1 VLSRRSG
8 VFSVLVATALA
19 ACGGAAIDAAQ
30 SGDLARL
37 KGLIAERH
45 GRGALGDGEAAR
57 LARAVAERELATAKR
72 EEDALA
78 RLRETRACAG
88 DLGDA
93 LADRMKTKDG
103 AGAEAAL
110 ALLEDKRLSQSDAR
124 ELTADPD
131 DRWRAVGARALVRD
145 DDRKARQA
153 GIVDP
158 SPRVRRS
165 AVRASAEA
173 RDLADVDLLLETAR
187 VDPEPLL
194 RNEAVRAA
202 SAILRANANGDAAGP
217 RARTLAMQ
225 LRDLWT
231 AGDDALREE
240 IAVAWALRP
249 VFASG
254 GRDALRTTIA
264 AGRGPGAIAGAGV
277 VLQIRPADEELV
289 SASRALLARTI
300 DEGPHRDRL
309 HAIFAS
315 PLEGTML
322 EALRKAVK
330 PEEVDLDVRVAALG
344 RLLASRPDHDKALAA
359 LEAIAGQGVK
369 GGPPLQDPRLRPH
382 VERARLALAAAGD
395 ARVQAWIEEDLGAS
409 EPARKLG
416 AASALAALGRA
427 ARAAPLLADP
437 DPSVRTRAACTI
449 LVATRR

>member
-1 VLSRRSG
+1 MFRRSG

-19 ACGGAAIDAAQ
+19 ACGGAALDAAQ

-45 GRGALGDGEAAR
+45 GQGALGDGEAAR
-57 LARAVAERELATAKR
+57 LAHAVAERELVTAKR

-145 DDRKARQA
+145 DDRTARRA

-202 SAILRANANGDAAGP
+202 SAVLRVNGDAAGP

-249 VFASG
+249 VFESG

-264 AGRGPGAIAGAGV
+264 AGRGPGALAGAGV
-277 VLQIRPADEELV
+277 VLQVRSADEELV

-315 PLEGTML
+315 PLEGAML
-322 EALRKAVK
+322 EALRKAAK

-369 GGPPLQDPRLRPH
+369 GGPPLQGARLRPQ

-395 ARVQAWIEEDLGAS
+395 LRVQAWIEEDLAAP

-416 AASALAALGRA
+416 AASALATLGRA